1 MTIPR
6 YKKSITDKMTP
17 RQIEIA
23 NEINAK
29 DKKEITR
36 MIKVFL
42 QHRDLR
48 GNWMIPQKNG
58 LELLPYFKKYV
69 DPNVTTNIF
78 GCGGCAKK
86 MVDFMFNIYKIWQNP
101 IK

>member
-1 MTIPR
+1 MTLPI
-6 YKKSITDKMTP
+6 YKKTIFDKVNN
-17 RQIEIA
+17 RQVEIA
-23 NEINAK
+23 NEINAT

-42 QHRDLR
+42 QHRDAR
-48 GNWMIPQKNG
+48 GNWQIPRQNG

-69 DPNVTTNIF
+69 DANVTNNIF

-86 MVDFMFNIYKIWQNP
+86 MVDFMFNIYKIWQNQT
-101 IK
+101 K

>member
-1 MTIPR
+1 MTLPI
-6 YKKSITDKMTP
+6 YKKSISDKMTP

-23 NEINAK
+23 DEINAE

-42 QHRDLR
+42 KHRDLR
-48 GNWMIPQKNG
+48 GNWQIPQKNG

-78 GCGGCAKK
+78 GCGGCARK
-86 MVDFMFNIYKIWQNP
+86 MVDFMFNIYKIWQNQT
-101 IK
+101 K

>member
-1 MTIPR
+1 MTLPI
-6 YKKSITDKMTP
+6 YKKSISHKMTT

-23 NEINAK
+23 NEISAT
-29 DKKEITR
+29 DKKEISR
-36 MIKVFL
+36 MIQVFL
-42 QHRDLR
+42 QYRDAR
-48 GNWMIPQKNG
+48 GNWMIPKKNG

-69 DPNVTTNIF
+69 DPKVTNNIF

-101 IK
+101 TR